1 MIKNPIPQASEELQS
16 RAIGIIYGNYKP
28 NSSDSLNKGIITDEN
43 EFVLDT
49 VVLGKALPLL
59 KKYIDFENKYYWI
72 VYPRNKNSNLL
83 HLQIAGVWDPN
94 NFKKI
99 DSTRLKKSHD
109 LLNSLHLRDNLFS
122 IRGKLIFINTSQ
134 KELIVKISPSQ
145 INKSLKNKSFKIFL
159 KGEIP
164 MSAINS
170 FVSLEVTR
178 KNNTL
183 YTDEFEIITPKS
195 SDLD

>member
-1 MIKNPIPQASEELQS
+1 MIKNPIPQVSEELQS

-99 DSTRLKKSHD
+99 DSTKLKKSHD

-164 MSAINS
+164 MSEINS

-183 YTDEFEIITPKS
+183 YIDDFEIIKPKS